1 MSKVDMEKL
10 KMRCKQ
16 IGADGENYAFWLFW
30 YTYGAMEYW
39 LEVEENREK
48 AEFFFEN
55 LERAVESY
63 ENWQKEKE
71 PSKTA

>member
-1 MSKVDMEKL
+1 MSKIDIEKL

-16 IGADGENYAFWLFW
+16 LSTDGENYVLWH
-30 YTYGAMEYW
+30 TIGGMEYW
-39 LEVEENREK
+39 LEQSESRKK

-55 LERAVESY
+55 LERAISSY
-63 ENWQKEKE
+63 EEWQKEKE